1 MLSLPVNKVDTTV
14 EGDIGTVAVTVNSDN
29 YEQFT
34 AELKVSATQDMQ
46 GGGDPE
52 QPGGGD
58 PEQPGGGDPEQ
69 PGGGDPVQPGGGDTP
84 GFRPVI
90 TDGANGVWKKESGEG
105 LSFRSDAE
113 YADFV
118 KVQVDGRDVD
128 ATNYEVREGS
138 TIVTLKPSYLETL
151 SGGVHTLAIVSKT
164 GTAETTF
171 TIQQGEGGS
180 ETPKTE
186 SGTSQ
191 SGSDTSKTSGKAAGT
206 GDNSRAALWGI
217 LALLASVCSAKI
229 VLMRRRKIR

>member
-1 MLSLPVNKVDTTV
+1 M
-14 EGDIGTVAVTVNSDN
+14 
-29 YEQFT
+29 
-34 AELKVSATQDMQ
+34 
-46 GGGDPE
+46 
-52 QPGGGD
+52 
-58 PEQPGGGDPEQ
+58 
-69 PGGGDPVQPGGGDTP
+69 
-84 GFRPVI
+84 I